1 MSVVDKEL
9 PFALIDL
16 VVSVVQALMGAIFMC
31 LASGYFALTM
41 PPLAAIMWGKLCLN
55 PSADSLQWPAS

>member
-16 VVSVVQALMGAIFMC
+16 VVSVVQALMGSILMC
-31 LASGYFALTM
+31 LATGYFALTL
-41 PPLAAIMWGKLCLN
+41 PPVIVIMWSKSCLL
-55 PSADSLQWPAS
+55 SFAGILKWLAS

>member
-16 VVSVVQALMGAIFMC
+16 VVATVQTFVGAILMC
-31 LASGYFALTM
+31 LATGYFALTL
-41 PPLAAIMWGKLCLN
+41 PPVIFVVWGKKFSNKGLVQH
-55 PSADSLQWPAS
+55 S